1 MVDWMSSERLYRNPA
16 FVSYLSAQA
25 ISYVGTGITTVVLPV
40 LVYRDTGS
48 PVAVASLNAIEIVP
62 YVIFGLLAGA
72 LADRLNGKKM
82 MLACDGTA
90 ALLLAAVP
98 AAAALH
104 LLTLAQLFIVAFGI
118 GTAFVWFDAAK
129 WGSLPALVGRAQLP
143 AASSLIASAN
153 SIPLIAGPALGGVLL
168 TFIAPQYALG
178 FDAASYLMSAL
189 LLTSIRQRMGPPP
202 QQDIEKHR
210 HIRSDI
216 MEGLR
221 FLWYQPVIR
230 TMTLSVFCACVS
242 WGGTFGLIVVYADRA
257 LGLTHANARLGLLYS
272 VGELGSLVSLA
283 VVPKLVKRS
292 QIGRLMAAFLVAN
305 VAALALLAIAP
316 SYGWALALF
325 CCYQLV
331 FVLVTMTGISV
342 RQMLTPDHLQ
352 ARVNTAGRLIA
363 YGVGQPTGAILGGLL
378 AQLLPIRLA
387 FGFLAI
393 GVAVG
398 AGLAWRSCLG
408 SGPLSAVSLPL
419 GQHDLPAKPS
429 PP

>member
-1 MVDWMSSERLYRNPA
+1 MVGWMSSEKLYRNPA

-40 LVYRDTGS
+40 LVYTVTGS
-48 PVAVASLNAIEIVP
+48 PVAVASLNAIEIAP

-72 LADRLNGKKM
+72 LADRLNRKKM
-82 MLACDGTA
+82 MLACDSAA

-98 AAAALH
+98 TAAALH

-129 WGSLPALVGRAQLP
+129 WGSLPTLVGRSQLP

-153 SIPLIAGPALGGVLL
+153 SIPLIAGPAIGGALL
-168 TFIAPQYALG
+168 AFIAPQYALG

-189 LLTSIRQRMGPPP
+189 LLTSIRQRMGPLH
-202 QQDIEKHR
+202 QQNIEKHR
-210 HIRSDI
+210 NIRSDI

-257 LGLTHANARLGLLYS
+257 LRITHANARLGLLYS

-283 VVPKLVKRS
+283 VVPKLMKRS

-316 SYGWALALF
+316 SYGWALAFF

-363 YGVGQPTGAILGGLL
+363 YGIGQPMGAILGGLL
-378 AQLLPIRLA
+378 AQLLPIRFA
-387 FGFLAI
+387 VGFLAI

-398 AGLAWRSCLG
+398 AGLAWWSCLG
-408 SGPLSAVSLPL
+408 SGPLSAVSLPA
-419 GQHDLPAKPS
+419 PTSVP
-429 PP
+429 